1 MGKQY
6 ISEIRIFPYPNN
18 VPQSWVK
25 CDGQTFLIR
34 DYPQLFNII
43 GTTYGGDGRTTF
55 AVPNLK
61 GRVPM
66 HRGGNIILTKSG
78 GEQTHRLTL
87 QEIPSHT
94 HQAVASSNSP
104 DVNTPSG
111 SFWASNTG
119 FAPYSKTIDSL
130 MSPDSLSIVG
140 ADLSHENMAP
150 YLVFNICIAVVGEL
164 PTLNQ
169 QS

>member
-1 MGKQY
+1 MGQY
-6 ISEIRIFPYPNN
+6 ISEIRIFPFPN
-18 VPQSWVK
+18 VPESWIK
-25 CDGQTFLIR
+25 CNG
-34 DYPQLFNII
+34 QLFRPRDFPALFSVI
-43 GTTYGGDGRTTF
+43 GNTYGGDGVNTF
-55 AVPNLK
+55 AVPNLQ

-66 HRGGNIILTKSG
+66 HRGGSIVLGQSG
-78 GEQTHRLTL
+78 GEQKHLLTL

-94 HQAVASSNSP
+94 HQAVASAANP

-119 FAPYSKTIDSL
+119 KAPYSRIIDSK
-130 MSPDSLSIVG
+130 MSDAALSSVG
-140 ADLSHENMAP
+140 ADLPHENMAP
-150 YLVFNICIAVVGEL
+150 YLVFNICIAFRGDL